1 MINTSARAGY
11 LSPLSSPL
19 TEEQIEDV
27 LHDLV
32 AGVTGLPGKMVRP
45 RWQPRPP
52 KQPEHTVDWCAIG
65 VADADREG
73 FAAVIHNSMGQGTD
87 TVIAWE
93 TLDVLASFY
102 GPRALD
108 LAGRLRDGLAIE
120 QNRTALRQAGLAL
133 GGMGRM
139 VKVPELVNNAWLRRV
154 DLPLTLRNEA
164 RRTFGVLNLLD
175 APVTAK
181 SDDGLTVHTTPM
193 I

>member
-1 MINTSARAGY
+1 MTNTSAHAGY

-19 TEEQIEDV
+19 TEEQIDDV

-45 RWQPRPP
+45 RWQLKPP
-52 KQPEHTVDWCAIG
+52 KQPENTVDWCAIG

-73 FAAVIHNSMGQGTD
+73 FAAVIHNGSGEGTD

-93 TLDVLASFY
+93 TLGVLVSFY
-102 GPRALD
+102 GPHALD

-120 QNRTALRQAGLAL
+120 QNRAELRQAGLAL
-133 GGMGRM
+133 GGVGRM

-154 DLPLTLRNEA
+154 DLPLELRNEA
-164 RRTFGVLNLLD
+164 RRTYDVQNIKCG
-175 APVTAK
+175 TAVIET
-181 SDDGLTVHTTPM
+181 DTGLIAQTTPNN
-193 I
+193 